1 MKKKLWII
9 PILLIVL
16 VAVRLLLKHDLQ
28 QKRTVD
34 GIDISHHNVV
44 HDWNKVK
51 VGFIYAKA
59 TEGKSHRD
67 TKFVRFRHNAMKR
80 DIPFGAYHFLST
92 DVSAK
97 QQFRNFKNVVPKG
110 STTLIPMLDIEGEL
124 PIPDDSLRSLVGGW
138 IQQCHDYYG
147 YYPVL
152 YLSPYSI
159 YIRLMGTPNLSKCQ
173 LWSGIT
179 PPRWEIIPFYTAR
192 IVQFKIDKI
201 DGFEGGIDC
210 NHLNGSLDDL
220 RMKVI
225 KM

>member
-16 VAVRLLLKHDLQ
+16 VAVGLLLKHDLQ

-179 PPRWEIIPFYTAR
+179 SPHWDIIPFYTAR
-192 IVQFKIDKI
+192 IVQFKIDKV
-201 DGFEGGIDC
+201 DGLVGGIDC

-220 RMKVI
+220 RI
-225 KM
+225 KE

>member
-1 MKKKLWII
+1 MKKKILWILSI
-9 PILLIVL
+9 ILLVL
-16 VAVRLLLKHDLQ
+16 LAIGLLLKYDLQ

-44 HDWNKVK
+44 RDWNKVK

-67 TKFVRFRHNAMKR
+67 TKFVRFRRNAMKR
-80 DIPFGAYHFLST
+80 GIPFGAYHFLST

-97 QQFRNFKNVVPKG
+97 QQFQNFKNVVPKG

-124 PIPDDSLRSLVGGW
+124 PIPDDSLKTLVGGW
-138 IQQCHDYYG
+138 IEECHDYYG
-147 YYPVL
+147 YYPLL
-152 YLSPYSI
+152 YLSPYSL
-159 YIRLMGTPNLSKCQ
+159 YLRLMGTPNLSKCQ

-179 PPRWEIIPFYTAR
+179 TPHWDIIPFYTAR
-192 IVQFKIDKI
+192 IVQFKIDKM

-220 RMKVI
+220 RMKE
-225 KM
+225 

>member
-1 MKKKLWII
+1 MKKKLLWILS
-9 PILLIVL
+9 ILLIVL
-16 VAVRLLLKHDLQ
+16 VAIGLLLKHDLR

-44 HDWNKVK
+44 RDWDKVK
-51 VGFIYAKA
+51 AGFIYAKA

-67 TKFVRFRHNAMKR
+67 TKFVRFRRNAMKR

-97 QQFRNFKNVVPKG
+97 RQFLNFKNVVPKG

-124 PIPDDSLRSLVGGW
+124 PIPDDSLRSLVGDW
-138 IQQCHDYYG
+138 IQECHDYYG
-147 YYPVL
+147 YYPLL
-152 YLSPYSI
+152 YLSPYSL
-159 YIRLMGTPNLSKCQ
+159 YLRLMGTSNLSKCQ

-179 PPRWEIIPFYTAR
+179 TPHWDIIPFYTAK
-192 IVQFKIDKI
+192 IVQFKIDKM

-220 RMKVI
+220 RMKE
-225 KM
+225 

>member
-1 MKKKLWII
+1 MKKKLLWILS
-9 PILLIVL
+9 ILLIVL
-16 VAVRLLLKHDLQ
+16 VAIGLLLKHDLR
-28 QKRTVD
+28 QKRMVD

-44 HDWNKVK
+44 RDWNKVK

-67 TKFVRFRHNAMKR
+67 TKFVRFRRNAMKR

-92 DVSAK
+92 DVPAK
-97 QQFRNFKNVVPKG
+97 QQFQNFKNAVTKG

-124 PIPDDSLRSLVGGW
+124 PIPDDSLRSLVGDW
-138 IQQCHDYYG
+138 IQECHDYYG
-147 YYPVL
+147 YYPLL
-152 YLSPYSI
+152 YLSPYSL
-159 YIRLMGTPNLSKCQ
+159 YLRLMGTSNLSKCQ

-179 PPRWEIIPFYTAR
+179 TPHWDIIPFYTAR
-192 IVQFKIDKI
+192 IVQFKIDKM

-220 RMKVI
+220 RMKE
-225 KM
+225 

>member
-1 MKKKLWII
+1 
-9 PILLIVL
+9 
-16 VAVRLLLKHDLQ
+16 
-28 QKRTVD
+28 
-34 GIDISHHNVV
+34 
-44 HDWNKVK
+44 
-51 VGFIYAKA
+51 
-59 TEGKSHRD
+59 
-67 TKFVRFRHNAMKR
+67 MKR

-110 STTLIPMLDIEGEL
+110 SSTLIPMLDIEGEL

>member
-1 MKKKLWII
+1 MKK
-9 PILLIVL
+9 ILLIVSIFLIVL
-16 VAVRLLLKHDLQ
+16 VAIGLLLKHDLR

-44 HDWNKVK
+44 RDWDKVN

-67 TKFVRFRHNAMKR
+67 TKFVRFRRNAIKR

-97 QQFRNFKNVVPKG
+97 KQFQNFKNVVPKG

-124 PIPDDSLRSLVGGW
+124 PISNDSLKALVGGW
-138 IQQCHDYYG
+138 IKECHDYYG
-147 YYPVL
+147 VYPVL

-159 YIRLMGTPNLSKCQ
+159 CLRLINLPDFWKCYR
-173 LWSGIT
+173 WSGIT
-179 PPRWEIIPFYTAR
+179 RPHLDIIPFATAKIIQFR
-192 IVQFKIDKI
+192 ITPM
-201 DGFEGGIDC
+201 DGFIGGVDC

-220 RMKVI
+220 RMKE
-225 KM
+225 

>member
-1 MKKKLWII
+1 MRKKLWII

-28 QKRTVD
+28 QKKTVD

-110 STTLIPMLDIEGEL
+110 SSTLIPMLDIEGEL

>member
-1 MKKKLWII
+1 MKKKLLWILS
-9 PILLIVL
+9 ILLIVL
-16 VAVRLLLKHDLQ
+16 VAIGLLLKHDLR

-44 HDWNKVK
+44 RDWNKVK

-67 TKFVRFRHNAMKR
+67 TKFVRFRRNAMKR

-92 DVSAK
+92 DVSAM
-97 QQFRNFKNVVPKG
+97 QQFQNFKNAVTKG

-124 PIPDDSLRSLVGGW
+124 PIPDDSLRSLVGDW
-138 IQQCHDYYG
+138 IQECH
-147 YYPVL
+147 
-152 YLSPYSI
+152 LSPYSL
-159 YIRLMGTPNLSKCQ
+159 YLRLMGTSNLSKCQ

-179 PPRWEIIPFYTAR
+179 TPHWDIIPFYTAR
-192 IVQFKIDKI
+192 IVQFKIDKM

-220 RMKVI
+220 RMKE
-225 KM
+225 

>member
-16 VAVRLLLKHDLQ
+16 VAVGLLLKHDLQ

-124 PIPDDSLRSLVGGW
+124 PIPDDSL
-138 IQQCHDYYG
+138 
-147 YYPVL
+147 
-152 YLSPYSI
+152 
-159 YIRLMGTPNLSKCQ
+159 
-173 LWSGIT
+173 
-179 PPRWEIIPFYTAR
+179 
-192 IVQFKIDKI
+192 
-201 DGFEGGIDC
+201 
-210 NHLNGSLDDL
+210 
-220 RMKVI
+220 
-225 KM
+225 

>member
-16 VAVRLLLKHDLQ
+16 VAVGLLLKHDLQ

-201 DGFEGGIDC
+201 DGFESGI
-210 NHLNGSLDDL
+210 NGSLDDL

>member
-16 VAVRLLLKHDLQ
+16 VAVGLLLKHDLQ

-80 DIPFGAYHFLST
+80 GIPFGAYHFLST

-124 PIPDDSLRSLVGGW
+124 PIPDDSLRSLVGGR

-225 KM
+225 NM